1 MSVTVPEEQLP
12 VELTAFAAVETA
24 YAQELSRVTDAL
36 RRGLSSL
43 VEADKELTPFV
54 FKSVRDRLKKEGKQ
68 FLYLD
73 GRPVA
78 DLPPLPQ
85 AMGLVASILFLLR
98 EAVRGAV
105 ADRIIV
111 LRTSTC

>member
-1 MSVTVPEEQLP
+1 MAVTVPEEQLP
-12 VELTAFAAVETA
+12 QELSAFAAVETA
-24 YAQELSRVTDAL
+24 YAQELSRATDAL
-36 RRGLSSL
+36 RRGLSVL
-43 VEADKELTPFV
+43 VEADKELTPFI
-54 FKSVRDRLKKEGKQ
+54 FKSVRDRLKKEGRQ

-85 AMGLVASILFLLR
+85 GVGLVGAILFLLR

-105 ADRIIV
+105 ADRII
-111 LRTSTC
+111 